1 MAYTGATMDQEKC
14 MFCGKERTTVRFL
27 INAPGARI
35 CDECV
40 AICCALPHDGKTSGG
55 ASPFQPCGA
64 NAPDIGE
71 DLGGAR
77 DTGRC
82 SFCGKSQEEVAVLVL
97 GYHRQI
103 CDECLARCRD
113 IAEEELSETTP

>member
-1 MAYTGATMDQEKC
+1 

-27 INAPGARI
+27 INAPRVRI

-40 AICCALPHDGKTSGG
+40 AGCCALAHDGSLKG
-55 ASPFQPCGA
+55 ASSPFQPCGS

-71 DLGGAR
+71 DQGDR
-77 DTGRC
+77 DTRHC
-82 SFCGKSQEEVAVLVL
+82 SFCGKPQEDVAMLVL

-103 CDECLARCRD
+103 CDECLDRCRD
-113 IAEEELSETTP
+113 IAEEELSEPTS